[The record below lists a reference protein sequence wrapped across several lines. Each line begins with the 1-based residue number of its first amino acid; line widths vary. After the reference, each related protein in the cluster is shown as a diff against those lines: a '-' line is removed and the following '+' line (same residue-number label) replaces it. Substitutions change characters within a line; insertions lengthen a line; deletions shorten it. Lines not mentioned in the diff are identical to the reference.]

1 MVIVYEEQLIVKID
15 YKVGDSIGL
24 LKDKNMKD
32 NLRMVN
38 TMVWEVIFVF
48 FLMYSFLLANRSKT
62 FWRI

>member
-48 FLMYSFLLANRSKT
+48 FFMYSFLLANRSKT

>member
-48 FLMYSFLLANRSKT
+48 FFNV
-62 FWRI
+62 